1 MSLARRCSLRFSREP
16 CYAELW
22 LDEAMTKTD
31 CGPTCDEMRIRPYP
45 CMKRPFTRLIG
56 GLVILTIT
64 GVIKPREGLAQMSS
78 PHQVMTV
85 ASNGVGSI
93 PQEARA
99 TAESLFGDR
108 CAVCHGP
115 NGDGHGPGA
124 ANLNPKPV
132 DFRDPKWQRSVTDE
146 KITKAIVYGGPA
158 VGLSAAM
165 AANPDLETQPSVVAA
180 LVDHIRS
187 LAGKQKK

>member
-1 MSLARRCSLRFSREP
+1 M
-16 CYAELW
+16 
-22 LDEAMTKTD
+22 
-31 CGPTCDEMRIRPYP
+31 
-45 CMKRPFTRLIG
+45 
-56 GLVILTIT
+56 
-64 GVIKPREGLAQMSS
+64 
-78 PHQVMTV
+78 

-93 PQEARA
+93 PKEARS

-115 NGDGHGPGA
+115 NGDGNGPGA

-132 DFRDPKWQRSVTDE
+132 DFRNLKWQRSVSDE

-165 AANPDLETQPSVVAA
+165 AANPDLEKQPSVVAA
-180 LVDHIRS
+180 LVEHIRR
-187 LAGKQKK
+187 LVGKRKR